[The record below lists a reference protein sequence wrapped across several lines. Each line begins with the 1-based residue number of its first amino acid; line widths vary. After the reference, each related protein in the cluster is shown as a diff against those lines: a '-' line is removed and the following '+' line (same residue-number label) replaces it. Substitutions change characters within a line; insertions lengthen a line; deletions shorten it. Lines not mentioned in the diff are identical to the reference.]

1 MCLSTINMLVQDN
14 YSIQIVQTGLIY
26 LHIQTV
32 PSVYLQKAICRK
44 GKKWVHDKVM
54 YRAVS
59 WVYKVRVVLKKLIH
73 ALDDISFSQHNL
85 VPHRHKFI
93 LHLCFKTMHEL
104 NTLTEQTLE
113 EFLLDISSVSK
124 YLSMEHLCKYS
135 PYSTILVIYVCP
147 CKTECQHFSGIIAK

>member
-44 GKKWVHDKVM
+44 GKKWIHDKVM

-73 ALDDISFSQHNL
+73 VLDDISFSQHNL

-104 NTLTEQTLE
+104 NTLIEQTLE
-113 EFLLDISSVSK
+113 EFLCLIQDSSKWEQKKENLDNK
-124 YLSMEHLCKYS
+124 
-135 PYSTILVIYVCP
+135 
-147 CKTECQHFSGIIAK
+147 